1 VDLNRFSPQQ
11 CAAITAGEGPLS
23 ILAGPGSGKTTTLA
37 GRIAYLVGER
47 HVPPTSILAIT
58 FTTAAAAAL
67 RRQLQ
72 TVLGDAAAQVDIRT
86 FHSFGLRVI
95 RSWSEE
101 LGFGNTP
108 PAVYGREDARAV
120 LREAARELGLAVAE
134 NHAVE
139 KRDAWAISLAQL
151 DHALER
157 YRLRCANANTTTVVD
172 GAEIDVLDGAVLA
185 ELAAAYERR
194 LKSYAAVDYPSMLTL
209 PLHLLEANSRA
220 LHMLQDAYRWI
231 LVDEYQD
238 CCRLQASLL
247 QQLTSRHHNLTVVGD
262 PFQSI
267 YRFRGADPR
276 LLVDFPDAFAG
287 AQVLVLEQNY
297 RSTRTVVALANSL
310 VAPLGER
317 PASWTANPVGPPALV
332 YAASSDADEAR
343 FVAAE
348 VARLLRAGE
357 LSVPGQA
364 AVLFRTNAQA
374 RELANAFRT
383 RGIPVQMRAELDLL
397 ACAEVKDLLAYLRL
411 AHSPLDSPALAR
423 VINTPSRRLRSIE
436 HAFRAQPV
444 PIDELPECASKRG
457 GSSARAAVE
466 RFLALLDEIHS
477 LAASM
482 RPEQV
487 LDLVLDRTAFLEWM
501 GNQANRRTHLDHVR
515 ALRDLLAASDAPDL
529 GTWLADLHLGELETG
544 APDSAAVP
552 LLTIHGSKG
561 REWPVVFIAG
571 CEEGLLPFGRSAA
584 GRGDDADRDEERRLA
599 YVAMSRSQVQVYLT
613 WCRTR
618 LKDTNGVDPRQ
629 ELRQPSRF
637 VRGLPPELVQPIAV
651 PKS

>member
-1 VDLNRFSPQQ
+1 MDLDRFSPQQ

-95 RSWSEE
+95 RSWSDE

-120 LREAARELGLAVAE
+120 LREAAREVGLAVTEHHTA
-134 NHAVE
+134 E

-157 YRLRCANANTTTVVD
+157 HRLRCAREDKTTIVD
-172 GAEIDVLDGAVLA
+172 DTEIDVLDGAVLA
-185 ELAAAYERR
+185 DLAAAYERR
-194 LKSYAAVDYPSMLTL
+194 LKSYAAVDYPGMLTL
-209 PLHLLEANSRA
+209 PLHLLEENSRA

-276 LLVDFPDAFAG
+276 LLVEFPDAFAG

-317 PASWTANPVGPPALV
+317 PASWTVNPAGPPARV
-332 YAASSDADEAR
+332 YAATSDADEAR

-357 LSVPGQA
+357 LSVPGPGSSAIPHQCPGARARERVQDPWHSCSNAGGAGPAGVRRSQRPAGLFAACAQPDRQSGAGAESSTRRHDDSARSSTRSERNRFQSTNCPSARASAA
-364 AVLFRTNAQA
+364 AVL
-374 RELANAFRT
+374 
-383 RGIPVQMRAELDLL
+383 RGRPLRDSWRCLMKSIRWPRACD
-397 ACAEVKDLLAYLRL
+397 
-411 AHSPLDSPALAR
+411 
-423 VINTPSRRLRSIE
+423 PSRSWTWYSIGPRSSTGWGTRPTVAPTLTTFARFATCSPPLM
-436 HAFRAQPV
+436 HPTLAPGSPTCTWVTSRPAR
-444 PIDELPECASKRG
+444 PI
-457 GSSARAAVE
+457 
-466 RFLALLDEIHS
+466 
-477 LAASM
+477 
-482 RPEQV
+482 
-487 LDLVLDRTAFLEWM
+487 
-501 GNQANRRTHLDHVR
+501 RRR
-515 ALRDLLAASDAPDL
+515 
-529 GTWLADLHLGELETG
+529 
-544 APDSAAVP
+544 
-552 LLTIHGSKG
+552 
-561 REWPVVFIAG
+561 
-571 CEEGLLPFGRSAA
+571 
-584 GRGDDADRDEERRLA
+584 
-599 YVAMSRSQVQVYLT
+599 
-613 WCRTR
+613 CRC
-618 LKDTNGVDPRQ
+618 
-629 ELRQPSRF
+629 
-637 VRGLPPELVQPIAV
+637 
-651 PKS
+651 

>member
-1 VDLNRFSPQQ
+1 MDLGRFSPQQ

-37 GRIAYLVGER
+37 GRIAHLVVGR
-47 HVPPTSILAIT
+47 SVPPTSILAIT
-58 FTTAAAAAL
+58 FTTAAATAL

-72 TVLGDAAAQVDIRT
+72 AVLGDAAAQVDIRT

-101 LGFGNTP
+101 LGFGSTP

-120 LREAARELGLAVAE
+120 LREAARELGLAVSE
-134 NHAVE
+134 LGPVE
-139 KRDAWAISLAQL
+139 KRDPWAISLAQL
-151 DHALER
+151 QHALER
-157 YRLRCANANTTTVVD
+157 YRLRFAREDMTSGAQDSDFDVVD
-172 GAEIDVLDGAVLA
+172 DTVLA
-185 ELAAAYERR
+185 DLASAYERR
-194 LKSYAAVDYPSMLTL
+194 LKDYAAVDYPGMLTL
-209 PLHLLEANSRA
+209 PLDLLEANARA

-276 LLVDFPDAFAG
+276 LLVEFPDAFAG

-317 PASWTANPVGPPALV
+317 PASWTANPAGPPARV
-332 YAASSDADEAR
+332 YAANSDADEAH

-348 VARLLRAGE
+348 VARLLKAGE
-357 LSVPGQA
+357 LATPGQA

-383 RGIPVQMRAELDLL
+383 RGIPVRMRAELDLL
-397 ACAEVKDLLAYLRL
+397 ACAEVKDLVAYLRL
-411 AHSPLDSPALAR
+411 AHSPIDIPALAR
-423 VINTPSRRLRSIE
+423 VLNTPPRRLRSIE
-436 HAFRAQPV
+436 RAFRTQPV
-444 PIDELPECASKRG
+444 PIDQLPECASKRG
-457 GSSARAAVE
+457 GAAARAAVE
-466 RFLALLDEIHS
+466 KFIALLEEIHS
-477 LAASM
+477 LGMSM
-482 RPEQV
+482 RPEKV
-487 LDLVLDRTAFLEWM
+487 LDLVLDRTGFVEWM
-501 GNQANRRTHLDHVR
+501 AGQANRRTHLEHVQ
-515 ALRDLLAASDAPDL
+515 ALRDLLAASGAPDL
-529 GTWLADLHLGELETG
+529 GTWLADLHLGEVEAG
-544 APDSAAVP
+544 PSDSAAVQ

-561 REWPVVFIAG
+561 REWPVVFITG
-571 CEEGLLPFGRSAA
+571 CEEGLLPFGRTATD
-584 GRGDDADRDEERRLA
+584 GGEQGDRDEERRLA
-599 YVAMSRSQVQVYLT
+599 YVALSRSQVLVYLT

-618 LKDTNGVDPRQ
+618 LKDADGAEPRR

-637 VRGLPPELVQPIAV
+637 VRALPPELLQPVALA
-651 PKS
+651 KS